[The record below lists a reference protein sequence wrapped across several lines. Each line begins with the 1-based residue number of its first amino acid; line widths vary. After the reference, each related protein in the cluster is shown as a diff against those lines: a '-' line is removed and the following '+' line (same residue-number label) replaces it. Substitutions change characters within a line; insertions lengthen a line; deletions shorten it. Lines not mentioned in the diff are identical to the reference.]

1 MEKLEVI
8 KSIRQIKGEASLKKK
23 DEYIDMGTID
33 KIREYNEH
41 KKKRA
46 RESGEKS
53 EAKKMMVK
61 DGCEEANI
69 NISLDEKALQRM
81 FNKDDFK
88 QLKVCG

>member
-1 MEKLEVI
+1 M
-8 KSIRQIKGEASLKKK
+8 RQIKGEASLKKK

-53 EAKKMMVK
+53 EATKMMVK

-69 NISLDEKALQRM
+69 NISLDEKVLQRM